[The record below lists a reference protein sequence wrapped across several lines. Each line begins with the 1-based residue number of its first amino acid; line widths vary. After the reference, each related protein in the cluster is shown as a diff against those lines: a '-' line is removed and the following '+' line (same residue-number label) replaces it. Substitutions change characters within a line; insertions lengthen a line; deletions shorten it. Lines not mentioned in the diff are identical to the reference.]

1 MARLNRFQVDNAVS
15 LLNSAVFVSGK
26 QIEYRIADREGG
38 GYTIFRTCHGECET
52 LLHGDLRECYIY
64 ILGIKEGVIHA

>member
-1 MARLNRFQVDNAVS
+1 MARLTRFQVENAVS

-26 QIEYRIADREGG
+26 QVEYHITEREGG
-38 GYTIFRTCHGECET
+38 GYTIFRACHGECET

-64 ILGIKEGVIHA
+64 VLGVKEGVLNA